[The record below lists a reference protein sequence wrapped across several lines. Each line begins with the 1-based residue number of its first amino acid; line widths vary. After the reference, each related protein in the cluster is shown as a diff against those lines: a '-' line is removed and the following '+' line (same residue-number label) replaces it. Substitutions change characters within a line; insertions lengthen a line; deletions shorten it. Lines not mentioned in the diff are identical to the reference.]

1 MKDSFL
7 MSNISPQLP
16 GFNRGIWKR
25 LEEQVRQ
32 FALKENT
39 LYVVTGTMFYAT
51 TAVETMGKKQ
61 IPIPHAFFKVIYDMT
76 PPEKMIGFILPP
88 RSDRKVLSCFAVTV
102 DQVEAVTGLDFFSEL
117 PDELEERLE
126 AEVDIN
132 LWNWSE

>member
-39 LYVVTGTMFYAT
+39 LYVVTGTVFYAT
-51 TAVETMGKKQ
+51 TAVETMGKNKFQ
-61 IPIPHAFFKVIYDMT
+61 SHTPFSKSYMT
-76 PPEKMIGFILPP
+76 
-88 RSDRKVLSCFAVTV
+88 
-102 DQVEAVTGLDFFSEL
+102 
-117 PDELEERLE
+117 
-126 AEVDIN
+126 
-132 LWNWSE
+132 